1 MQHRSDQLVTRKEKK
16 TLKTS
21 KNTQKQKTQTN
32 ENKTEK
38 VISFTGKEFN
48 YGRLQSKR
56 GTSA

>member
-1 MQHRSDQLVTRKEKK
+1 MQHRSDQLVTRKEK
-16 TLKTS
+16 TLKTN